1 MNAETTPEEIARIK
15 HILAAPHDVGQEEVR
30 EIMNSYPPF
39 PPPSVNPWDS
49 QDPWFI
55 HHREGEFPGYT
66 FDEFLGHWV
75 LAYPLE
81 DDYNDVDPVF
91 PALARTLE
99 RMIDNGV
106 WGPRPGTEEES
117 DPGTEEEWEHAPPI
131 VESFAHD
138 EPTVLSDPSSED
150 GERVREP
157 GVTYA
162 DDPDYQDQMRIHLHE
177 MWKKRQVYLAGL
189 KKVKGD
195 RWLLEQY
202 SSERAKRLKREKIA
216 GRKRFFSTEHRLGS
230 EPEQPPVDLSLIHIS
245 EPTRPY

>member
-1 MNAETTPEEIARIK
+1 
-15 HILAAPHDVGQEEVR
+15 
-30 EIMNSYPPF
+30 MNSYPPF

-162 DDPDYQDQMRIHLHE
+162 DDGLSRPDENTPPRNVE
-177 MWKKRQVYLAGL
+177 KKAG
-189 KKVKGD
+189 VP
-195 RWLLEQY
+195 
-202 SSERAKRLKREKIA
+202 
-216 GRKRFFSTEHRLGS
+216 GRTEEG
-230 EPEQPPVDLSLIHIS
+230 LSLIHIS